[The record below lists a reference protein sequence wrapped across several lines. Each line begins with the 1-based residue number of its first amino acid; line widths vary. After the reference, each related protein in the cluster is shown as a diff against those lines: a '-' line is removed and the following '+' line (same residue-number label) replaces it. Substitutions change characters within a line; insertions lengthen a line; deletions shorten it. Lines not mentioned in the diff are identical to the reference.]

1 VAAVDVAAVAVVLEA
16 MLEAQGMEEK
26 VTVMAGARR
35 RARMWPW
42 MQARLRGPAQARLCG
57 PAMPLA

>member
-16 MLEAQGMEEK
+16 MLGAHGVDKK

-42 MQARLRGPAQARLCG
+42 MQARLRGPAQAHLCG
-57 PAMPLA
+57 AAMPSA